1 MRFFRERQGGAGI
14 SRGTFS
20 SARRED
26 VRHIT
31 CLVLF
36 CRDLLQEHN
45 DHAAFPFPARR
56 ESDPFAAL
64 RGHSLRHRQGC
75 GLGLSRG
82 PFRPRACVA
91 AAPDPAPAG
100 RRHAATRSFSW
111 QRTGKM
117 SDRATLFVLIDVRY
131 IFYYYSE
138 CSTLPRKGAPERRA
152 GKRAHD
158 PLRRRWSRCTAP
170 QGRTRFSLVGG
181 GCGVSQVSGSRARG
195 SSVRRRYVFRRTFL
209 L

>member
-1 MRFFRERQGGAGI
+1 MRFFRERQDGAGI

-64 RGHSLRHRQGC
+64 RGHSLRHRQGREVVLAALSAR
-75 GLGLSRG
+75 GLASLPPVTR
-82 PFRPRACVA
+82 
-91 AAPDPAPAG
+91 APAG

-138 CSTLPRKGAPERRA
+138 CSTLPRKGAPE
-152 GKRAHD
+152 K
-158 PLRRRWSRCTAP
+158 
-170 QGRTRFSLVGG
+170 GRTTLCGEGG
-181 GCGVSQVSGSRARG
+181 HDAPPRRG
-195 SSVRRRYVFRRTFL
+195 GLDFL
-209 L
+209 S